1 MRATGRLI
9 ARPNNTLALSSGE
22 RHASAAAGAL
32 PSSSAPQPPGSK
44 RAYGCAGRHAAHA
57 EPQPQP
63 NNFQASCWATRGARG
78 RHLTPW
84 APQRAP
90 TPAWPPRAPRVAS
103 TSSARS
109 RPLSTPPGAS
119 IRLIAALGATTPP
132 PTRRFHAARAR
143 AHAPRRPSRHQQSEG
158 FETLAGTHAPRRPPT
173 RPPAAMRGRARD
185 RRTEA
190 HAVSM
195 PAEPREIRAS
205 VRPRAAVA
213 WRRSAPR
220 PRHSPLCFLWCS
232 PFLSLLVIFRRLAPA
247 RRLSRVAPSAWC
259 SATRRCAPGRPW
271 RAARCTRR

>member
-1 MRATGRLI
+1 MWHERERGRSANQLSGGDQIHQGTRGGVRATGRLI

-103 TSSARS
+103 TSSAPS

-143 AHAPRRPSRHQQSEG
+143 AHAPRRPRRHQQVRA
-158 FETLAGTHAPRRPPT
+158 LRPLRGHT
-173 RPPAAMRGRARD
+173 RLGAL
-185 RRTEA
+185 
-190 HAVSM
+190 
-195 PAEPREIRAS
+195 
-205 VRPRAAVA
+205 PRAPL
-213 WRRSAPR
+213 PR
-220 PRHSPLCFLWCS
+220 
-232 PFLSLLVIFRRLAPA
+232 
-247 RRLSRVAPSAWC
+247 
-259 SATRRCAPGRPW
+259 
-271 RAARCTRR
+271 